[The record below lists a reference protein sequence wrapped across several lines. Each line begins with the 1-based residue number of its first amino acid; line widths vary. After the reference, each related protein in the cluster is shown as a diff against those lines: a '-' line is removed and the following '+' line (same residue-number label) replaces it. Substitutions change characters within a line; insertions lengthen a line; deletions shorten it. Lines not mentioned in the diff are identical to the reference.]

1 MRRGKTIG
9 VRLLA
14 DDIEGFEKIT
24 EQSGMNQSSLI
35 ANIVHDWIRFRR
47 SKIERGDIT
56 LAGEILKN
64 IFNAI
69 PENSLKRIAKKNA
82 KFIIK
87 EMQWQVED
95 LDFEEVSKRITEWNN
110 ENDRQ
115 LISRTKNDQVKFKQR
130 HDIGKGWSIHQSEMY
145 AEMFRLIGETIVP
158 DSIKHDRTSF
168 SFEVIKYQNE

>member
-1 MRRGKTIG
+1 MKRGKTIG

-14 DDIEGFEKIT
+14 DDTEEFEKIS
-24 EQSGMNQSSLI
+24 EQSGMNQSAKI

-64 IFNAI
+64 IFDSI
-69 PENSLKRIAKKNA
+69 PEDMLIKIAKKNA
-82 KFIIK
+82 KFVIK
-87 EMQWQVED
+87 EMQWQVEG

-115 LISRTKNDQVKFKQR
+115 LISRIKNDYVKFKQR
-130 HDIGKGWSIHQSEMY
+130 HDIGKGWSVHQSEMY
-145 AEMFRLIGETIVP
+145 AEMFRLIDETIVP
-158 DSIKHDRTSF
+158 DSIKHDKTSF
-168 SFEVIKYQNE
+168 SFEVIRHQNE